1 MLSSNE
7 LSKLYKII
15 SDENKTFESINNSF
29 KELFKENDYIRILI
43 SLTILINDNL
53 LNISQRIISFYIIDI
68 IQKQLNAKN
77 HPFFPLFLETMNKTK
92 YKIEQNFLLDLLN
105 NRMTFINSTV
115 KNYLKENTIINDNL
129 YENNFMTPKSFEDD
143 IKIKI
148 KNDKI
153 RPALYDRKKSDI
165 KNIINHTNLSIN
177 EYMNINQELNIN
189 FFEPNYMSF
198 HPGDNHNFIDKE
210 PIWIMPNLK
219 HKFIWKNDE
228 KENK

>member
-29 KELFKENDYIRILI
+29 KELFNENDFIKILI

-68 IQKQLNAKN
+68 IQKQLSTKN
-77 HPFFPLFLETMNKTK
+77 HPFFPLFLET
-92 YKIEQNFLLDLLN
+92 
-105 NRMTFINSTV
+105 
-115 KNYLKENTIINDNL
+115 TIINDNL
-129 YENNFMTPKSFEDD
+129 YEKNFMTPKSFEGD

-148 KNDKI
+148 KNEKI
-153 RPALYDRKKSDI
+153 RPVLYDGKKSDI
-165 KNIINHTNLSIN
+165 KNIINHTNLSID
-177 EYMNINQELNIN
+177 EYMNINQELNLN

-198 HPGDNHNFIDKE
+198 HPRDNHNFIDKE

-228 KENK
+228 KESK

>member
-29 KELFKENDYIRILI
+29 KELFNENDFIKILI

-68 IQKQLNAKN
+68 IQKQLSTKN
-77 HPFFPLFLETMNKTK
+77 HPFFPLFLETMNKTM

-105 NRMTFINSTV
+105 NQITFANSTV
-115 KNYLKENTIINDNL
+115 KNYLKDNIIINDNL
-129 YENNFMTPKSFEDD
+129 YEKNFMTPKSFEGD

-148 KNDKI
+148 KNEKI
-153 RPALYDRKKSDI
+153 RPVLYDGKKSDI
-165 KNIINHTNLSIN
+165 KNIINHTNLSID
-177 EYMNINQELNIN
+177 EYMNINQELNLN

-198 HPGDNHNFIDKE
+198 HPRDNHNFIDKE

-228 KENK
+228 KESK